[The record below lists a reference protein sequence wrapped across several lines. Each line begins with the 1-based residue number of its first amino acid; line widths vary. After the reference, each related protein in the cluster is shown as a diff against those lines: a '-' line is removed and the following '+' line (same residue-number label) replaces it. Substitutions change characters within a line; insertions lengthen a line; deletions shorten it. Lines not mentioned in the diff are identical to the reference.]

1 MRAEVGDA
9 PWTEIVTPV
18 EPDSASA
25 LAICE
30 LLSVSRTT
38 PPVSTLS
45 AEQGASVAK
54 ATANASA
61 VGTSMPCTTARHRP
75 GGPLTWLLAADVPLR
90 DACSVPFGSM
100 SERVMK
106 LPG

>member
-1 MRAEVGDA
+1 MRAEVGDV

-18 EPDSASA
+18 EPDWASA
-25 LAICE
+25 FAICE
-30 LLSVSRTT
+30 LLRVSRTT

-45 AEQGASVAK
+45 AEHGASVAK

-61 VGTSMPCTTARHRP
+61 AGTSMPCTIARHRP
-75 GGPLTWLLAADVPLR
+75 GGPLTWPVTGDAPLR
-90 DACSVPFGSM
+90 DACSEPLGSM
-100 SERVMK
+100 SERVTK